1 MRDKDMPFPPPVP
14 QPKPIETRRIYRE
27 IVIKVAKEARQELF
41 EEEKEKTYHAICNA
55 AYNGCFN
62 VTYRFSEN
70 CDSTNIIALKNELV
84 EKGFEVELKNGVT
97 YSLEILWYDE
107 Q

>member
-55 AYNGCFN
+55 ALMAVLMLLIGFQK
-62 VTYRFSEN
+62 
-70 CDSTNIIALKNELV
+70 IA
-84 EKGFEVELKNGVT
+84 T
-97 YSLEILWYDE
+97 P
-107 Q
+107 QT